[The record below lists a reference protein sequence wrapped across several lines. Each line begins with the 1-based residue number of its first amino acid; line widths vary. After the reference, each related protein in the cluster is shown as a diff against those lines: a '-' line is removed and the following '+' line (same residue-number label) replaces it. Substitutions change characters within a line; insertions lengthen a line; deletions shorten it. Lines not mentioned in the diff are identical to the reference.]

1 MHGELRVHQAG
12 HEALSQ
18 ATTARFTD
26 NRAMLTAVPLT
37 YFAQAAAAAF
47 FSGLLI
53 LMLRRPAERWGLVD
67 HPGGRKRH
75 AAPVPLTGGIAITA
89 GLILALAVS
98 FSAFA
103 QYSAFFA
110 GVLLLALVGLM
121 DDLGEVSPGTKLLL
135 QVIAAL
141 LMTSWGENFLVNL
154 GDLFGTNPINTRHWA
169 IPLTVLAAL
178 AVINAINMLDGLDGL
193 AGSLVLGILLVL
205 TGFAWQVGD
214 VNAAKILVVLA
225 GALTGFLYFNLPW
238 PLRGRHRTFMGDAG
252 SMVLGFAIAWF
263 AVSLTQRASS
273 AVPPP
278 VMLWVLGIVL
288 MDVFTVTVRRLA
300 RRRSPMAADR
310 DHIHHMLL
318 RRGLGPWQTLGVLV
332 GANLLL
338 AGIGTAMWRAG
349 VPDTWI
355 FWSYLAVCAVY
366 FALFFMPFRLYRLR
380 ARAAATQDYE
390 RDG

>member
-1 MHGELRVHQAG
+1 
-12 HEALSQ
+12 
-18 ATTARFTD
+18 
-26 NRAMLTAVPLT
+26 MLTAVPLT

-47 FSGLLI
+47 FAGLLI
-53 LMLRRPAERWGLVD
+53 MMLRRPAERWGLVD

-75 AAPVPLTGGIAITA
+75 AGPVPLTGGIAITA
-89 GLILALAVS
+89 ALILALAVS

-103 QYSAFFA
+103 QYAAFFA

-121 DDLGEVSPGTKLLL
+121 DDLGEISPGSKLLL

-205 TGFAWQVGD
+205 TGFAWHVGD
-214 VNAAKILVVLA
+214 ANAAKILIVLA
-225 GALTGFLYFNLPW
+225 GALAGFLFFNLPW
-238 PLRGRHRTFMGDAG
+238 ALRGRHRTFMGDAG

-263 AVSLTQRASS
+263 SVSLTQRGAAS
-273 AVPPP
+273 VPPP

-338 AGIGTAMWRAG
+338 ALIGTVLWQAG

-366 FALFFMPFRLYRLR
+366 FAVFFMPFRLYRLR
-380 ARAAATQDYE
+380 ARAAAAQEYE

>member
-1 MHGELRVHQAG
+1 
-12 HEALSQ
+12 
-18 ATTARFTD
+18 
-26 NRAMLTAVPLT
+26 MLTAVPLT
-37 YFAQAAAAAF
+37 YLAQAAAAAF
-47 FSGLLI
+47 FAGLLI

-89 GLILALAVS
+89 GMILALVVS

-135 QVIAAL
+135 QVVAAL

-178 AVINAINMLDGLDGL
+178 AVVNAINMLDGLDGL

-205 TGFAWQVGD
+205 TGFAWTIGD
-214 VNAAKILVVLA
+214 ANAAKILLVLA
-225 GALTGFLYFNLPW
+225 GALAGFLFFNLPW

-252 SMVLGFAIAWF
+252 SMVLGFAVAWF
-263 AVSLTQRASS
+263 SVALTQRGAVT
-273 AVPPP
+273 VPPP

-318 RRGLGPWQTLGVLV
+318 RRGFGPWQTLGLLV
-332 GANLLL
+332 GANVVL
-338 AGIGTAMWRAG
+338 ACIGTALWQLRCGGPLDLLVATS
-349 VPDTWI
+349 P
-355 FWSYLAVCAVY
+355 CA
-366 FALFFMPFRLYRLR
+366 PSTLR
-380 ARAAATQDYE
+380 SSSCRSACIGCAPAPPRRKTTNATE
-390 RDG
+390 LHTA

>member
-1 MHGELRVHQAG
+1 MP
-12 HEALSQ
+12 
-18 ATTARFTD
+18 TA
-26 NRAMLTAVPLT
+26 MPLT
-37 YFAQAAAAAF
+37 YLAQAAAGAF
-47 FSGLLI
+47 FAGLLI

-75 AAPVPLTGGIAITA
+75 AGPVPLTGGIAVTA

-121 DDLGEVSPGTKLLL
+121 DDLGEVSAGSKLLL

-169 IPLTVLAAL
+169 IPITVLATL
-178 AVINAINMLDGLDGL
+178 AVVNAINMLDGLDGL
-193 AGSLVLGILLVL
+193 AGSLVFG
-205 TGFAWQVGD
+205 
-214 VNAAKILVVLA
+214 ILVVLA
-225 GALTGFLYFNLPW
+225 AFAWSVGDANGAKILIVLAGALAGFLFFNLPW
-238 PLRGRHRTFMGDAG
+238 PLRGQHRTFMGDAG
-252 SMVLGFAIAWF
+252 SMVLGFAVAWF
-263 AVSLTQRASS
+263 SVALTQRAGAS
-273 AVPPP
+273 VPPP

-300 RRRSPMAADR
+300 RRRSPMAPDR

-318 RRGLGPWQTLGVLV
+318 RRGYGPWQTLGMLV
-332 GANLLL
+332 GANAVL
-338 AGIGTAMWRAG
+338 AAVGTIMWKSGTADR
-349 VPDTWI
+349 WI
-355 FWSYLAVCAVY
+355 FWSYLMVCAIY

-380 ARAAATQDYE
+380 ARAAAADEFE
-390 RDG
+390 RD

>member
-1 MHGELRVHQAG
+1 M
-12 HEALSQ
+12 
-18 ATTARFTD
+18 
-26 NRAMLTAVPLT
+26 PLT
-37 YFAQAAAAAF
+37 YLAQAAASAF
-47 FSGLLI
+47 IAGLLI

-89 GLILALAVS
+89 GMILALAFS

-110 GVLLLALVGLM
+110 GVMLLALVGLM

-135 QVIAAL
+135 QVVAAL

-169 IPLTVLAAL
+169 IPLTAFASL
-178 AVINAINMLDGLDGL
+178 AVVNAINMLDGLDGL

-205 TGFAWQVGD
+205 TAFAWSIGD
-214 VNAAKILVVLA
+214 PNAAKILVVLA
-225 GALTGFLYFNLPW
+225 GALAGFLFFNLPW

-252 SMVLGFAIAWF
+252 SMVLGFAVAWF
-263 AVSLTQRASS
+263 SVSLTQRGAVT
-273 AVPPP
+273 VPPP
-278 VMLWVLGIVL
+278 VMLWVLGLVL

-318 RRGLGPWQTLGVLV
+318 RRGFSPWQTLALLV
-332 GANLLL
+332 GANVVL
-338 AGIGTAMWRAG
+338 ALIGTAMWKSG
-349 VPDTWI
+349 VADRWI
-355 FWSYLAVCAVY
+355 FWSYLAVCGVY

-380 ARAAATQDYE
+380 ARAAAADDFE
-390 RDG
+390 RD

>member
-1 MHGELRVHQAG
+1 MPV
-12 HEALSQ
+12 
-18 ATTARFTD
+18 
-26 NRAMLTAVPLT
+26 MPLT
-37 YFAQAAAAAF
+37 YLAQAAAALFIA
-47 FSGLLI
+47 GLLI

-75 AAPVPLTGGIAITA
+75 AAPVPLTGGVAITA
-89 GLILALAVS
+89 GMILALAFS

-110 GVLLLALVGLM
+110 GVMLLALVGLM

-135 QVIAAL
+135 QVVAAL

-178 AVINAINMLDGLDGL
+178 AVVNAINMLDGLDGL

-205 TGFAWQVGD
+205 AAFAWSIGD
-214 VNAAKILVVLA
+214 PNAAKILAVLA
-225 GALTGFLYFNLPW
+225 GALAGFLFFNLPW

-252 SMVLGFAIAWF
+252 SMVLGFAVAWF
-263 AVSLTQRASS
+263 SVALTQRGAVT
-273 AVPPP
+273 VPPP

-318 RRGLGPWQTLGVLV
+318 RRGFGPWQTLGLLV
-332 GANLLL
+332 GANVVL
-338 AGIGTAMWRAG
+338 ALIGTAMWKTG
-349 VPDTWI
+349 VADRWI
-355 FWSYLAVCAVY
+355 FWSYLIVCAVY

-380 ARAAATQDYE
+380 ARAAASDDFE
-390 RDG
+390 RD

>member
-1 MHGELRVHQAG
+1 MPI
-12 HEALSQ
+12 AL
-18 ATTARFTD
+18 
-26 NRAMLTAVPLT
+26 PLT
-37 YFAQAAAAAF
+37 YLAQAAAAAF
-47 FSGLLI
+47 FAGLLI

-75 AAPVPLTGGIAITA
+75 AAPVPLTGGLAITA
-89 GLILALAVS
+89 GMVLALVVS

-169 IPLTVLAAL
+169 IPLTVFATL
-178 AVINAINMLDGLDGL
+178 AVVNAINMLDGLDGL
-193 AGSLVLGILLVL
+193 AGSLVLGIVLVL
-205 TGFAWQVGD
+205 TGFAWTIGEA
-214 VNAAKILVVLA
+214 NSAKILIVLA
-225 GALTGFLYFNLPW
+225 GALAGFLFFNLPW

-252 SMVLGFAIAWF
+252 SMVVGFAVAWF
-263 AVSLTQRASS
+263 AVALTQRPVT

-318 RRGLGPWQTLGVLV
+318 RRGYGPWQTLGLLV
-332 GANLLL
+332 GANLVL
-338 AGIGTAMWRAG
+338 AAVGTALWKFG
-349 VPDTWI
+349 VADRWI
-355 FWSYLAVCAVY
+355 FWSYLIVCAIY

-380 ARAAATQDYE
+380 ARSGAAEDYE
-390 RDG
+390 RDA

>member
-1 MHGELRVHQAG
+1 MPS
-12 HEALSQ
+12 AL
-18 ATTARFTD
+18 
-26 NRAMLTAVPLT
+26 PLT
-37 YFAQAAAAAF
+37 YLAQSAAAAF
-47 FSGLLI
+47 IAGLLI

-67 HPGGRKRH
+67 RPGGRKRH
-75 AAPVPLTGGIAITA
+75 SAPVPLTGGIAITA
-89 GLILALAVS
+89 GLVLALAFS
-98 FSAFA
+98 FSAFP
-103 QYSAFFA
+103 QYSPFFT
-110 GVLLLALVGLM
+110 GVMLLALVGLL
-121 DDLGEVSPGTKLLL
+121 DDLGEISPGSKLLL
-135 QVIAAL
+135 QVIAVV

-178 AVINAINMLDGLDGL
+178 AVVNSINMLDGLDGL
-193 AGSLVLGILLVL
+193 AGSLVIGIVLVL
-205 TGFAWQVGD
+205 TAYAWTIGD
-214 VNAAKILVVLA
+214 ANAAKVLVVLA
-225 GALTGFLYFNLPW
+225 GAMAGFLFFNLPW

-252 SMVLGFAIAWF
+252 SMVLGYAVAWF
-263 AVSLTQRASS
+263 TVALSQRPGA

-318 RRGLGPWQTLGVLV
+318 RRGFSAWQTLGLLV
-332 GANLLL
+332 GANLLM
-338 AGIGTAMWRAG
+338 AAIGSAMWRAG
-349 VPDTWI
+349 VADRWI

-380 ARAAATQDYE
+380 ARALSAEEYE

>member
-1 MHGELRVHQAG
+1 
-12 HEALSQ
+12 
-18 ATTARFTD
+18 
-26 NRAMLTAVPLT
+26 MLTAVPLT
-37 YFAQAAAAAF
+37 YLAQAAAAAF
-47 FSGLLI
+47 FAGLLI

-89 GLILALAVS
+89 GMILALAVS

-135 QVIAAL
+135 QVVAAL
-141 LMTSWGENFLVNL
+141 LMTSWGENFLLNL

-178 AVINAINMLDGLDGL
+178 AVVNAINMLDGLDGL

-205 TGFAWQVGD
+205 TGFAWTIGD
-214 VNAAKILVVLA
+214 ANAAKILIVLA
-225 GALTGFLYFNLPW
+225 GALTGFLFFNLPW

-252 SMVLGFAIAWF
+252 SMVLGFAVAWF
-263 AVSLTQRASS
+263 SVALTQRAGS

-318 RRGLGPWQTLGVLV
+318 RRGFGPWQTLGLLV
-332 GANLLL
+332 GANVVL
-338 AGIGTAMWRAG
+338 ALIGTAMWKTG
-349 VPDTWI
+349 VADRWI
-355 FWSYLAVCAVY
+355 FWSYLVVCAVY

-380 ARAAATQDYE
+380 ARAASAEDYE
-390 RDG
+390 RD

>member
-1 MHGELRVHQAG
+1 
-12 HEALSQ
+12 
-18 ATTARFTD
+18 
-26 NRAMLTAVPLT
+26 MLTAVPLT
-37 YFAQAAAAAF
+37 YLAQAAAAAF
-47 FSGLLI
+47 FAGLLI

-89 GLILALAVS
+89 GLIFALAVS

-135 QVIAAL
+135 QVVAAL

-178 AVINAINMLDGLDGL
+178 AVVNAINMLDGLDGL

-205 TGFAWQVGD
+205 TAFAWSIGD
-214 VNAAKILVVLA
+214 PNSAKILIVLA
-225 GALTGFLYFNLPW
+225 GALAGFLFFNLPW

-252 SMVLGFAIAWF
+252 SMVLGFAVAWF
-263 AVSLTQRASS
+263 SVALTQRGAVT
-273 AVPPP
+273 VPPP

-318 RRGLGPWQTLGVLV
+318 RRGFGPWQTLGLLV
-332 GANLLL
+332 GANVVL
-338 AGIGTAMWRAG
+338 ALIGTAMWKTG
-349 VPDTWI
+349 VADRWI
-355 FWSYLAVCAVY
+355 FWSYLVVCAVY

-380 ARAAATQDYE
+380 ARAASAEDYE
-390 RDG
+390 RD

>member
-1 MHGELRVHQAG
+1 MRG
-12 HEALSQ
+12 S
-18 ATTARFTD
+18 
-26 NRAMLTAVPLT
+26 MPLT
-37 YFAQAAAAAF
+37 YLAQAAEAAF
-47 FSGLLI
+47 IAGLLI

-75 AAPVPLTGGIAITA
+75 AAPVPLTGGLAITI
-89 GLILALAVS
+89 GTILALAFS
-98 FSAFA
+98 FSAFT

-110 GVLLLALVGLM
+110 GLLLLALVGLM

-135 QVIAAL
+135 QVMAAL

-154 GDLFGTNPINTRHWA
+154 GDLFGTNAINTRHWA

-205 TGFAWQVGD
+205 TAFAWNIGD
-214 VNAAKILVVLA
+214 PNAAKILVVLA
-225 GALTGFLYFNLPW
+225 GALAGFLFFNLPW
-238 PLRGRHRTFMGDAG
+238 PVRGRHRTFMGDAG
-252 SMVLGFAIAWF
+252 SMVLGYAIAWF
-263 AVSLTQRASS
+263 SVALSQHAIV

-278 VMLWVLGIVL
+278 VMLWVLGLVL

-318 RRGLGPWQTLGVLV
+318 RRGFSPWQTLGLLV
-332 GANLLL
+332 GTNLLM
-338 AGIGTAMWRAG
+338 ATIGTMMWRAG
-349 VPDTWI
+349 VADRWI

-380 ARAAATQDYE
+380 ARALAADEYE
-390 RDG
+390 RDR

>member
-1 MHGELRVHQAG
+1 MPT
-12 HEALSQ
+12 AL
-18 ATTARFTD
+18 
-26 NRAMLTAVPLT
+26 PLT
-37 YFAQAAAAAF
+37 YLAQAAAAAF
-47 FSGLLI
+47 IAGLLI

-89 GLILALAVS
+89 GMILALAVS

-178 AVINAINMLDGLDGL
+178 AVVNAINMLDGLDGL

-205 TGFAWQVGD
+205 DRLRLDDRRRERRQDPGRAGRRADGLPVLQPAV
-214 VNAAKILVVLA
+214 AAARSPPHLH
-225 GALTGFLYFNLPW
+225 GRCGQHGGR
-238 PLRGRHRTFMGDAG
+238 LRGRVVFG
-252 SMVLGFAIAWF
+252 
-263 AVSLTQRASS
+263 RADTTRRG
-273 AVPPP
+273 PPC
-278 VMLWVLGIVL
+278 
-288 MDVFTVTVRRLA
+288 
-300 RRRSPMAADR
+300 RRRSCC
-310 DHIHHMLL
+310 
-318 RRGLGPWQTLGVLV
+318 GCSG
-332 GANLLL
+332 
-338 AGIGTAMWRAG
+338 
-349 VPDTWI
+349 
-355 FWSYLAVCAVY
+355 SC
-366 FALFFMPFRLYRLR
+366 
-380 ARAAATQDYE
+380 
-390 RDG
+390 

>member
-1 MHGELRVHQAG
+1 MANTL
-12 HEALSQ
+12 
-18 ATTARFTD
+18 
-26 NRAMLTAVPLT
+26 PLT
-37 YFAQAAAAAF
+37 YLAQAAAAAF
-47 FSGLLI
+47 IAGLLI

-89 GLILALAVS
+89 ALLLALAVS

-103 QYSAFFA
+103 QYSALFA
-110 GVLLLALVGLM
+110 GILLLALVGLM
-121 DDLGEVSPGTKLLL
+121 DDLGEVSPGSKMLL

-169 IPLTVLAAL
+169 IPLTVFATL
-178 AVINAINMLDGLDGL
+178 AVVNAVNMLDGLDGL
-193 AGSLVLGILLVL
+193 AGSLVLGIVGVL
-205 TGFAWQVGD
+205 AGFAWAVGD
-214 VNAAKILVVLA
+214 LNAAKILVVLA
-225 GALTGFLYFNLPW
+225 GALAGFLFFNLPW

-252 SMVLGFAIAWF
+252 SMVVGFAVAWF
-263 AVSLTQRASS
+263 SVSLTQRGGA

-318 RRGLGPWQTLGVLV
+318 RRGYGPWQTLGLLV
-332 GANLLL
+332 GANLAL
-338 AGIGTAMWRAG
+338 AALGAWMWHAG
-349 VPDTWI
+349 VPDRWI
-355 FWSYLAVCAVY
+355 FWAYLAVCAVY

-380 ARAAATQDYE
+380 ARAVTADDYE
-390 RDG
+390 RD

>member
-1 MHGELRVHQAG
+1 MPV
-12 HEALSQ
+12 
-18 ATTARFTD
+18 
-26 NRAMLTAVPLT
+26 AMPLT

-47 FSGLLI
+47 VAGLLI
-53 LMLRRPAERWGLVD
+53 MMLRRPAERWGLVD
-67 HPGGRKRH
+67 QPGGRKRH
-75 AAPVPLTGGIAITA
+75 AAAVPLTGGIAITA
-89 GLILALAVS
+89 GTILALAFS

-110 GVLLLALVGLM
+110 GVLLLAVVGMM
-121 DDLGEVSPGTKLLL
+121 DDLGEVPPGAKLLL

-193 AGSLVLGILLVL
+193 AGSLVFGILLVL
-205 TGFAWQVGD
+205 TAFAWTIGD

-225 GALTGFLYFNLPW
+225 GALAGFLFFNLPW

-252 SMVLGFAIAWF
+252 SMVAGFAVAWF
-263 AVSLTQRASS
+263 SVSLSQRPGVS
-273 AVPPP
+273 VPPP

-318 RRGLGPWQTLGVLV
+318 RRGYGPWQTLAILV
-332 GANLLL
+332 GANLAL
-338 AGIGTAMWRAG
+338 AAVGTVMWRLG
-349 VPDTWI
+349 VADRWI

-380 ARAAATQDYE
+380 ARAMASEDYE
-390 RDG
+390 RGG

>member
-1 MHGELRVHQAG
+1 
-12 HEALSQ
+12 
-18 ATTARFTD
+18 
-26 NRAMLTAVPLT
+26 MLTAVPLT
-37 YFAQAAAAAF
+37 YLAQAAAAAF
-47 FSGLLI
+47 IAGLLI

-89 GLILALAVS
+89 GMILALAFS

-110 GVLLLALVGLM
+110 GVMLLALVGLM

-135 QVIAAL
+135 QVVAAL

-169 IPLTVLAAL
+169 IPLTVFAAL
-178 AVINAINMLDGLDGL
+178 AVVNAINMLDGLDGL
-193 AGSLVLGILLVL
+193 AGSLVLGMLLVL
-205 TGFAWQVGD
+205 TGFAWSIGD
-214 VNAAKILVVLA
+214 PNAAKILVVLA
-225 GALTGFLYFNLPW
+225 GALAGFLFFNLPW

-252 SMVLGFAIAWF
+252 SMVLGFAVAWF
-263 AVSLTQRASS
+263 SVSLTQRGAVT
-273 AVPPP
+273 VPPP
-278 VMLWVLGIVL
+278 VMLWVLGLVL

-318 RRGLGPWQTLGVLV
+318 RRGFGPWQTLALLV
-332 GANLLL
+332 GANVVL
-338 AGIGTAMWRAG
+338 ALIGTAMWKSG
-349 VPDTWI
+349 VADRWI

-380 ARAAATQDYE
+380 ARAAAADDFE
-390 RDG
+390 RD